1 MKILYVGSERN
12 DAQAVA
18 TALRGIDQAVAVSR
32 VAHLEHA
39 VRWLDEHRDITALVI
54 ESPIDAGSGPSV
66 LAPLRSLGWHPAVV
80 LIVPDGTALPVDP
93 QPGAHCY
100 IQRNQSLFRNLPVVV
115 TRAIERAA
123 RADLERQLSRATAA
137 LHEAE
142 RRHKTAVAATD
153 RQLSELQSQYE
164 IGMARAAATWDMV
177 DEQLR
182 TAALE
187 VERANQDR
195 ASAAADVDRLSRQL
209 AEADAAVEAAN
220 ARAEEERVAAGDR
233 LAEQQRTLEAQI
245 AHEAERRRSVEER
258 LEEAVGAL
266 DDAEKRH
273 ASEMT
278 DATAQ
283 SRELEATLR
292 LTREDLE
299 SKAADIERLAT
310 LEVDLQSRLA
320 DIVTSRIDLERRLT
334 ATEAAFEDAV
344 TRATRERL
352 EASKKAALREAELDG
367 QLRRESATRLTL
379 EQAVADGEAALRD
392 AQQRHDAALAAAGTE
407 LGARQTHFDRA
418 LSQIAGD
425 RDRLAQQLADTDCAL
440 EQTRQD
446 HRAAI
451 AEIDRLTLREVE
463 LAAQLADAQAA
474 RDTLEQAVAA
484 GETALRDA
492 QQRHDAAL
500 AAAAT
505 ELGERQ
511 AQFDR
516 ALSQTAGDRDRL
528 AQQLS
533 GANAALEQA
542 RQDQRAATDDIERL
556 TQREAE
562 LTSQLAD
569 VQATRD
575 ALEQAVA
582 DGETALRDAH
592 QRHDAALSAAA
603 AERGERQARFDRE
616 LTETAADRDRLA
628 QQLSDTGAALE
639 QARKDHRAA
648 AADIE
653 RLMQRDAE
661 LTSRLA
667 DGEAARQETQ
677 QQHEAALAAAAA
689 ELAQLQAGFDHEL
702 SESTRERDRLR
713 HRLDDTSA
721 DLADVCRAYEFASAD
736 IDCLT
741 RREAELTAELAEAEA
756 ALHDAQRSHDAALAA
771 AATEFAE
778 HEARLDREL
787 SRAADE
793 RHCLTEQLSD
803 AAATLERVRCDHQSA
818 IASIERLTQQEAELR
833 SELDDVHHARHTL
846 EQFLTEARAR
856 AVEREQQFDVLFAQE
871 QLEHESRL
879 ADVQESNRALA
890 AERDALRQSLT
901 AIEERSQQLE
911 QSLAARVEAFEAS
924 RAESQRLFEQAG
936 LAMFRCTRDGAL
948 IDANRACTSLVGRRT
963 LAELQGAQFP
973 AGIFEAPNALFWLL
987 ERCLITRVKE
997 TVEATWRRHDGGRLF
1012 VRVSARLSGSDVI
1025 EFVAEDLTR
1034 LRILEERLSQAHRME
1049 AVGRLASEVAVTC
1062 GTLLGDI
1069 HQSGREWLT
1078 RSGLADDARR
1088 GGERLLDEVRRAA
1101 ALMQELATCG
1111 DEQHARTPMLVD
1123 LNTLIRD
1130 LEPVLKRVA
1139 GSDVDIQL
1147 QDISSPLNVDV
1158 GTEQVE
1164 RLLVNLASYG
1174 RGRMPSGGQLRIE
1187 LGTIVVDRRFA
1198 TKHPNVRLGLHAMI
1212 TVTEVRRA
1220 ARTDV
1225 PPDPRAQRPGVDF
1238 GTLQALVSECGGH
1251 LWMKVLPLGEM
1262 VAKIRLPLSSPQGQ
1276 SAPRTLVV
1284 RSSRERTAT
1293 RWFQS

>member
-18 TALRGIDQAVAVSR
+18 AALRGIDQAVSVSR

-39 VRWLDEHRDITALVI
+39 VRWLDEHRDITALVV
-54 ESPIDAGSGPSV
+54 ESAVDAGSGPSV
-66 LAPLRSLGWHPAVV
+66 LAPLRGLAWYPAVV
-80 LIVPDGTALPVDP
+80 VIVPDGTKLPVDP

-100 IQRNQSLFRNLPVVV
+100 IQKNQSLFRDLPVVV

-123 RADLERQLSRATAA
+123 RVDLEQQLARATAA
-137 LHEAE
+137 LQEAE

-153 RQLSELQSQYE
+153 RQLSEFQSQYE

-220 ARAEEERVAAGDR
+220 ALAEQERLAAFER
-233 LAEQQRTLEAQI
+233 FAEQQRELEAQI
-245 AHEAERRRSVEER
+245 AQEAERRRSVEDR

-273 ASEMT
+273 AAEMT

-310 LEVDLQSRLA
+310 LEVDLQSRLD
-320 DIVTSRIDLERRLT
+320 DIVTSRTDLERRLT

-352 EASKKAALREAELDG
+352 EVSKKAAVREAELDG
-367 QLRRESATRLTL
+367 QLRRESATRVTL

-392 AQQRHDAALAAAGTE
+392 AQQRHDAALAAAATE
-407 LGARQTHFDRA
+407 LGERQAHFDRE
-418 LSQIAGD
+418 LSQTAGA
-425 RDRLAQQLADTDCAL
+425 RDHLAQQLSDTDAAL
-440 EQTRQD
+440 EQARQD
-446 HRAAI
+446 HRAAAADI
-451 AEIDRLTLREVE
+451 ERLTEREAE
-463 LAAQLADAQAA
+463 LTSQLADVQAA

-492 QQRHDAAL
+492 HQRHDAAL

-511 AQFDR
+511 A
-516 ALSQTAGDRDRL
+516 
-528 AQQLS
+528 
-533 GANAALEQA
+533 
-542 RQDQRAATDDIERL
+542 
-556 TQREAE
+556 
-562 LTSQLAD
+562 
-569 VQATRD
+569 
-575 ALEQAVA
+575 
-582 DGETALRDAH
+582 H
-592 QRHDAALSAAA
+592 
-603 AERGERQARFDRE
+603 FDRE

-628 QQLSDTGAALE
+628 QQLTDTDAALE
-639 QARKDHRAA
+639 QARRDHRAA

-653 RLMQRDAE
+653 RLSEREAE
-661 LTSRLA
+661 LTLQLADVQAARDAFEQAVADGQTALRDAHQRHDGALAAAATELAERQAHFDRELAQTAADRDRLAQQLSDTDAALAQARQDHQAATAEIERLTQREAALTSQLA
-667 DGEAARQETQ
+667 DGEAARQAMQ

-689 ELAQLQAGFDHEL
+689 ELAQRQAGFDHEL
-702 SESTRERDRLR
+702 SESTSERDRLL
-713 HRLDDTSA
+713 HRLNDTSA
-721 DLADVCRAYEFASAD
+721 DLEDVCRAYEFASAD

-741 RREAELTAELAEAEA
+741 RREAKLTSQLADAEA
-756 ALHDAQRSHDAALAA
+756 ALHDARHSHDAALAA
-771 AATEFAE
+771 AATQFAE
-778 HEARLDREL
+778 HQARLDREL
-787 SRAADE
+787 LLAADE
-793 RHCLTEQLSD
+793 RDRLAERLSD
-803 AAATLERVRCDHQSA
+803 AAATLEQVRCEHLSA
-818 IASIERLTQQEAELR
+818 VASIERLTQQEAELR
-833 SELDDVHHARHTL
+833 SELADVHDARHTL
-846 EQFLTEARAR
+846 EQFLAEARAR

-879 ADVQESNRALA
+879 ADMQESNRALA
-890 AERDALRQSLT
+890 VERDALQQSLAT
-901 AIEERSQQLE
+901 TEARSQQLQE
-911 QSLAARVEAFEAS
+911 SLAARVEAIEAS

-936 LAMFRCTRDGAL
+936 LAMFRCTREGAL

-973 AGIFEAPNALFWLL
+973 AAVFEAPNALFWLI

-997 TVEATWRRHDGGRLF
+997 TVEAAWRRHDGGRLF

-1025 EFVAEDLTR
+1025 EFAAEDLTR

-1062 GTLLGDI
+1062 RALLNDI
-1069 HQSGREWLT
+1069 HQNGREWLT
-1078 RSGLADDARR
+1078 TTTLPENSRR

-1101 ALMQELATCG
+1101 ALMQELAECG
-1111 DEQHARTPMLVD
+1111 DGQHTRTPMLVD

-1139 GSDVDIQL
+1139 GGDVEIQL

-1158 GTEQVE
+1158 ATEQVE

-1174 RGRMPSGGQLRIE
+1174 RGRMPSGGRLRIE
-1187 LGTIVVDRRFA
+1187 LGKVVVDRRFA
-1198 TKHPNVRLGLHAMI
+1198 TKHPNVRLGLHALI
-1212 TVTEVRRA
+1212 TVTEIKHAAPTDRR
-1220 ARTDV
+1220 
-1225 PPDPRAQRPGVDF
+1225 PQPRAQGPGVDF
-1238 GTLQALVSECGGH
+1238 GTLQGLVSECGGH
-1251 LWMKVLPLGEM
+1251 LWMKVHPLGEM
-1262 VAKIRLPLSSPQGQ
+1262 IAKIRLPLSSPQEQ
-1276 SAPRTLVV
+1276 SVPRGLATRGV
-1284 RSSRERTAT
+1284 RERLTT
-1293 RWFQS
+1293 RLFQS